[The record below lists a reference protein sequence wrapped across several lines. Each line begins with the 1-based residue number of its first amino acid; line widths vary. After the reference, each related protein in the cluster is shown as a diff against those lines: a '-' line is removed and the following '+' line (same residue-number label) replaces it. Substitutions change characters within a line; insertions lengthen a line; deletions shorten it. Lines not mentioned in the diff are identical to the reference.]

1 MSQTTIL
8 AAKDTHFENI
18 LASYLDEGKVKLS
31 PLEEQMKQRW
41 MAAFSLLLNFH
52 SREQAVKVLQGQFP
66 DISQATAYRDINRAL
81 ALFGDV
87 TKSQKE
93 GWRYIIFEYN
103 QKLFQM
109 ATKEKN
115 LETMGKCLD
124 RMIKLAD
131 LDKEENA
138 FDPDKLRAQIY
149 EISLPKGLEK
159 AMMTML
165 SKGSVDLNNFGAQDI
180 EFEDVSNEE

>member
-1 MSQTTIL
+1 MEVSLL
-8 AAKDTHFENI
+8 AQKDTHFENI
-18 LASYLDEGKVKLS
+18 LASYIDEKNIVLS
-31 PLEEQMKQRW
+31 PLEEDMKKRW

-52 SREQAVKVLQGQFP
+52 SREQAVKVLQQQF
-66 DISQATAYRDINRAL
+66 DGISQATAYRDINRAL

-109 ATKEKN
+109 ATKDKH
-115 LETMGKCLD
+115 LEAMGKCLD

-131 LDKEENA
+131 LDKEESN
-138 FDPDKLRAQIY
+138 FNPEKLRAQEY
-149 EISLPKGLEK
+149 NISVPKMMEK
-159 AMMTML
+159 MIMSLL
-165 SKGSVDLNNFGAQDI
+165 SKGSVDLNNFAAQDI
-180 EFEDVSNEE
+180 PYEDVKNEK